1 MTSKKIL
8 AAALSFGLL
17 FAGTSAP
24 VFAQT
29 SEMTEEQK
37 SEYNDARIRKS
48 REYGELLKSLQS
60 KYDADKFSYDEEEKK
75 LQEKQN
81 NLSKL
86 EEEKIDKDK
95 KLNLEKE
102 NGNSE
107 EDISKL
113 QAESEELAREID
125 QQKQEINL
133 LENFLENKR
142 TELHFLQRDI
152 DRTERLESDYFNER
166 KNNPFLL
173 EKADARYKVRGY
185 EVDRKIT
192 YDEQNN
198 FVSRLNGANTKEDLD
213 NILNEV
219 EELVSQRHKE
229 NPPTQNEIN
238 QDESQNSEEIKESK
252 ENEEAKILNDAK
264 NQAIQNLEENKEI
277 PEEEKE
283 EFRKQID
290 QAADKEQVDEI
301 LEEIKNFKAE
311 SKPSDEQPDAED
323 QAPQTPS
330 EDTQAEEDEESKAL
344 NKAKQTA
351 KDELEKNV
359 NLSDEEKKDF
369 KEKIDSAQ
377 DKESLEKI
385 IQDIKKADEDKALS
399 DPSPKEENKEKPTT
413 EIPSIDPDEKPKE
426 NIPKD
431 QQAPSTDDDLDKLPE
446 TKPLDTPKDKQE
458 DTLLAKP
465 EEKTN
470 PIEKVLTKTTPKT
483 PKSNPS
489 YLYRILENTYPDFG
503 TIRIVGP
510 TGKDYITTIEIL
522 DEKPQAAK
530 DTIVV
535 KDTYKYIKKG
545 IHKLADLEAT
555 RDKLQKSI
563 SHNKATVR
571 AIELLEELTPKT
583 VAKNREKINDL
594 LKESKRLLKEANYA
608 LAEYNYL
615 LSK

>member
-1 MTSKKIL
+1 MASKKIL

-17 FAGTSAP
+17 FAGASDP

-37 SEYNDARIRKS
+37 SEFISRRKKIMDQQDLEISKISNEISTAEENKKTAEKTRNSKREEIKTLNAQLKGKEEIAREDLS
-48 REYGELLKSLQS
+48 
-60 KYDADKFSYDEEEKK
+60 DEEITKIDLEIENLKAE
-75 LQEKQN
+75 LQKSQEE
-81 NLSKL
+81 LVKL
-86 EEEKIDKDK
+86 EEEYTKKVDEYNRVEEISTRERSLYNDYDKAK
-95 KLNLEKE
+95 TLF
-102 NGNSE
+102 
-107 EDISKL
+107 
-113 QAESEELAREID
+113 ELD
-125 QQKQEINL
+125 
-133 LENFLENKR
+133 
-142 TELHFLQRDI
+142 
-152 DRTERLESDYFNER
+152 
-166 KNNPFLL
+166 
-173 EKADARYKVRGY
+173 KADAIYRLRGY
-185 EVDRKIT
+185 KLEGLINGKQRTDLNIKLRDAATVDELNKIKAEIEALVKGI
-192 YDEQNN
+192 DQP
-198 FVSRLNGANTKEDLD
+198 KEE
-213 NILNEV
+213 I
-219 EELVSQRHKE
+219 
-229 NPPTQNEIN
+229 PIN
-238 QDESQNSEEIKESK
+238 QDESQNSEENKETK

-264 NQAIQNLEENKEI
+264 NQAIQNLEKNKEI
-277 PEEEKE
+277 SEEEKE
-283 EFRKQID
+283 EFRKQIG
-290 QAADKEQVDEI
+290 QAADIEQVDEI

-311 SKPSDEQPDAED
+311 SKPSDEQADDED
-323 QAPQTPS
+323 QSPQTPS
-330 EDTQAEEDEESKAL
+330 EDTQAEENEESKAL
-344 NKAKQTA
+344 NESKQTA
-351 KDELEKNV
+351 KDGLEKNV

-385 IQDIKKADEDKALS
+385 IQDIKKAGEDKTLS
-399 DPSPKEENKEKPTT
+399 DPSPNEENKDKSTT
-413 EIPSIDPDEKPKE
+413 ETPSIDSDEKPKE
-426 NIPKD
+426 NIPED
-431 QQAPSTDDDLDKLPE
+431 QPTPSTDDDLDKLPE

-470 PIEKVLTKTTPKT
+470 SIEKVLTKTTPKT

-489 YLYRILENTYPDFG
+489 YPYRILENTYPDFD

-522 DEKPQAAK
+522 DEKPQVAK

-535 KDTYKYIKKG
+535 ENTYKYIKKG

-563 SHNKATVR
+563 AHNKATVR

-583 VAKNREKINDL
+583 VAKNREKINAL

-608 LAEYNYL
+608 LAEYNYV

>member
-1 MTSKKIL
+1 MTPKKIL

-17 FAGTSAP
+17 FAGASDPA
-24 VFAQT
+24 FAQT

-37 SEYNDARIRKS
+37 SEFYTRRSEIMNQQ
-48 REYGELLKSLQS
+48 QS
-60 KYDADKFSYDEEEKK
+60 
-75 LQEKQN
+75 
-81 NLSKL
+81 
-86 EEEKIDKDK
+86 KIDKLKIEISNAEKSKKAAEESRDK
-95 KLNLEKE
+95 KRTEVEDIRFQINKKE
-102 NGNSE
+102 AIFRDDLTE
-107 EDISKL
+107 EDISTLNIEIENLKAEL
-113 QAESEELAREID
+113 QKKEEEL
-125 QQKQEINL
+125 INL
-133 LENFLENKR
+133 EEESTKKEDEYYYLQESSTRENTLYNKYYYAK
-142 TELHFLQRDI
+142 TLFELD
-152 DRTERLESDYFNER
+152 
-166 KNNPFLL
+166 
-173 EKADARYKVRGY
+173 KADAIYQLRGY
-185 EVDRKIT
+185 KLEGLINGKQRTDLNIKLRDAATVDELNKIKAEIEALVKGI
-192 YDEQNN
+192 EQP
-198 FVSRLNGANTKEDLD
+198 
-213 NILNEV
+213 NE
-219 EELVSQRHKE
+219 
-229 NPPTQNEIN
+229 EIPNN
-238 QDESQNSEEIKESK
+238 QDESQNSEENKESK
-252 ENEEAKILNDAK
+252 ENEEEKILNDAK

-311 SKPSDEQPDAED
+311 SKPSDEQADDED
-323 QAPQTPS
+323 QSPQTPS

-344 NKAKQTA
+344 NKAKQSA
-351 KDELEKNV
+351 KDELEKNE

-369 KEKIDSAQ
+369 KEKIDITQ

-385 IQDIKKADEDKALS
+385 IPDIQKAGEDKTLS

-413 EIPSIDPDEKPKE
+413 ETPSIDPDEKSKE
-426 NIPKD
+426 NIPTD
-431 QQAPSTDDDLDKLPE
+431 QPIPSTDDDLGKVPE

-465 EEKTN
+465 EEKTT

-522 DEKPQAAK
+522 DEKPQVAK

-535 KDTYKYIKKG
+535 ENTYKYVKKG

-563 SHNKATVR
+563 AHNKATVR

-583 VAKNREKINDL
+583 VAKNREKINAL

-608 LAEYNYL
+608 LAEYNHV

>member
-17 FAGTSAP
+17 FAGASDP

-37 SEYNDARIRKS
+37 SEFNSIKQKIKNQQDIKIIEISKKISVAEENKNVAEKTRNGK
-48 REYGELLKSLQS
+48 REEIKQLNAQLKEKQEIASEDLT
-60 KYDADKFSYDEEEKK
+60 EEEISKLDIEIENLKAELTKK
-75 LQEKQN
+75 EEELI
-81 NLSKL
+81 KL
-86 EEEKIDKDK
+86 EEEYTK
-95 KLNLEKE
+95 KEEEYNYLHE
-102 NGNSE
+102 NST
-107 EDISKL
+107 
-113 QAESEELAREID
+113 RERSL
-125 QQKQEINL
+125 KNAY
-133 LENFLENKR
+133 NRAKSFLE
-142 TELHFLQRDI
+142 FDI
-152 DRTERLESDYFNER
+152 
-166 KNNPFLL
+166 
-173 EKADARYKVRGY
+173 ADTSYEVRGY
-185 EVDRKIT
+185 ALENII
-192 YDEQNN
+192 
-198 FVSRLNGANTKEDLD
+198 TKEDRENFIKELSVAKTYD
-213 NILNEV
+213 DLNKIKANISNLINGETQLK
-219 EELVSQRHKE
+219 EEPS
-229 NPPTQNEIN
+229 NN
-238 QDESQNSEEIKESK
+238 QDPTSPQEQNQNSNNPNQLELAK
-252 ENEEAKILNDAK
+252 EEALKI
-264 NQAIQNLEENKEI
+264 LEENKEI
-277 PEEEKE
+277 SEEEKE
-283 EFRKQID
+283 EFRKQIG
-290 QAADKEQVDEI
+290 QAADIEQVDEI
-301 LEEIKNFKAE
+301 VEEIKNFKKA
-311 SKPSDEQPDAED
+311 SKPSDEQPDDEG

-344 NKAKQTA
+344 NESKQSA
-351 KDELEKNV
+351 KDELEKNE

-385 IQDIKKADEDKALS
+385 IQDIKKVGEDKTLS

-413 EIPSIDPDEKPKE
+413 ETPSIDPDEKPKE
-426 NIPKD
+426 NIPTD

-446 TKPLDTPKDKQE
+446 TKPLDIPKDKQE
-458 DTLLAKP
+458 DTLQAKP

-489 YLYRILENTYPDFG
+489 FLYRILENTYPDFG

-522 DEKPQAAK
+522 DKKPQVAK

-535 KDTYKYIKKG
+535 EDTYKYIKKG

-563 SHNKATVR
+563 AHNKATVR
-571 AIELLEELTPKT
+571 AIELLEDLTPKT
-583 VAKNREKINDL
+583 VAKNREKINAL
-594 LKESKRLLKEANYA
+594 LKESERLLKEANYA
-608 LAEYNYL
+608 LAEYNYV

>member
-17 FAGTSAP
+17 FAGASDP

-37 SEYNDARIRKS
+37 SEFNSIKQKIKNQQDIKIIEISKKISVAEENKNVAEKTRNGK
-48 REYGELLKSLQS
+48 REEIKQLNAQLKEKQEIASEDLT
-60 KYDADKFSYDEEEKK
+60 EEEISKLDIEIENLKAELTKK
-75 LQEKQN
+75 EEELI
-81 NLSKL
+81 KL
-86 EEEKIDKDK
+86 EEEYTK
-95 KLNLEKE
+95 KEEEYNYLHE
-102 NGNSE
+102 NST
-107 EDISKL
+107 
-113 QAESEELAREID
+113 RERSL
-125 QQKQEINL
+125 KNAY
-133 LENFLENKR
+133 NRAKSFLE
-142 TELHFLQRDI
+142 FDI
-152 DRTERLESDYFNER
+152 
-166 KNNPFLL
+166 
-173 EKADARYKVRGY
+173 ADTSYEVRGY
-185 EVDRKIT
+185 ALENII
-192 YDEQNN
+192 
-198 FVSRLNGANTKEDLD
+198 TKEDRENFIKELSVAKTYD
-213 NILNEV
+213 DLNKIKANISNLINGETQLK
-219 EELVSQRHKE
+219 EEPS
-229 NPPTQNEIN
+229 NN
-238 QDESQNSEEIKESK
+238 QDPTSPQEQNQNSNNPNQLELAK
-252 ENEEAKILNDAK
+252 EEALKI
-264 NQAIQNLEENKEI
+264 LEENKEI
-277 PEEEKE
+277 SEEEKE
-283 EFRKQID
+283 EFRKQIG
-290 QAADKEQVDEI
+290 QAADKEKVYEL
-301 LEEIKNFKAE
+301 LEEIKNFKAA
-311 SKPSDEQPDAED
+311 SKPSDEQSDDED

-330 EDTQAEEDEESKAL
+330 EDTQAEENEENKVL
-344 NKAKQTA
+344 NKEKQSA

-385 IQDIKKADEDKALS
+385 IQDIKKAGEDKALS
-399 DPSPKEENKEKPTT
+399 DSSPKEENKEKPTT
-413 EIPSIDPDEKPKE
+413 ETPSIDPDEKPKE
-426 NIPKD
+426 NIPTD
-431 QQAPSTDDDLDKLPE
+431 QQAPSTDDDLGKLPE

-470 PIEKVLTKTTPKT
+470 PIEKVLTKTTPET

-522 DEKPQAAK
+522 DEKPQVAK

-535 KDTYKYIKKG
+535 ENTYKYIKKG
-545 IHKLADLEAT
+545 IYKLADLEAT

-563 SHNKATVR
+563 AHNKATVR

-583 VAKNREKINDL
+583 VAKNREKINAL
-594 LKESKRLLKEANYA
+594 LKESERLLKEANYA
-608 LAEYNYL
+608 LAEYNYV

>member
-17 FAGTSAP
+17 FAGASNP

-37 SEYNDARIRKS
+37 REYNDERIRKS
-48 REYGELLKSLQS
+48 REHAELLKSLQN
-60 KYDADKFSYDEEEKK
+60 KYDEDKLNYSEEETK
-75 LQEKQN
+75 LQEKQS
-81 NLSKL
+81 NLNKL

-102 NGNSE
+102 NSNSE

-125 QQKQEINL
+125 KQKQEINL
-133 LENFLENKR
+133 LEISLENKR
-142 TELHFLQRDI
+142 NELHFLERDI
-152 DRTERLESDYFNER
+152 FRTERLESDYFNER

-198 FVSRLNGANTKEDLD
+198 FVSRLNGANTKEELD
-213 NILNEV
+213 SILNEV
-219 EELVSQRHKE
+219 EELVSQRQKE
-229 NPPTQNEIN
+229 NLPTQNENN
-238 QDESQNSEEIKESK
+238 QDESQNS
-252 ENEEAKILNDAK
+252 D
-264 NQAIQNLEENKEI
+264 ENKEI
-277 PEEEKE
+277 SEEEKE
-283 EFRKQID
+283 EFRKQIG

-301 LEEIKNFKAE
+301 VEEIKSFKKE
-311 SKPSDEQPDAED
+311 SKSSDEQPDDEG

-330 EDTQAEEDEESKAL
+330 EDTQAEENEESKAL
-344 NKAKQTA
+344 NKAKQSA

-369 KEKIDSAQ
+369 KEKIDSTQ

-385 IQDIKKADEDKALS
+385 IQDIKKAGEDKTLS

-413 EIPSIDPDEKPKE
+413 ETPSIDPDEKPKE
-426 NIPKD
+426 NIPED
-431 QQAPSTDDDLDKLPE
+431 QPKPSTDDDLDKLPE
-446 TKPLDTPKDKQE
+446 TKPLYTPKDKQE
-458 DTLLAKP
+458 DTLQAKP

-470 PIEKVLTKTTPKT
+470 SIEKVLTKATPET

-522 DEKPQAAK
+522 DEKPQVAK

-535 KDTYKYIKKG
+535 EDTYKYIKKG
-545 IHKLADLEAT
+545 IHKLADLETT

-563 SHNKATVR
+563 AHNKATVR

-583 VAKNREKINDL
+583 VAKNQEKINSL
-594 LKESKRLLKEANYA
+594 LKESERLLKEANYA
-608 LAEYNYL
+608 LAEYNYV

>member
-8 AAALSFGLL
+8 AVALSFGLL
-17 FAGTSAP
+17 FAGASNP

-37 SEYNDARIRKS
+37 SEFYTRRNEIITQQNLITSRISKEISIAEKNKNAAEES
-48 REYGELLKSLQS
+48 RNKKKTEVENIRFQINEKEAIFRDDLTEEDISTLNIEIENLKAEFQ
-60 KYDADKFSYDEEEKK
+60 KKEEE
-75 LQEKQN
+75 LI
-81 NLSKL
+81 KL
-86 EEEKIDKDK
+86 EEEYTKKVEEYNHLEEISTRENSLKNAYSRAKSFLEFDIADTSYEVRGYALENIITKEDRNEIIQELDIAKTYDELNKIKANIR
-95 KLNLEKE
+95 NLI
-102 NGNSE
+102 NGE
-107 EDISKL
+107 TQLEDEPSNNQDPKS
-113 QAESEELAREID
+113 QQEID
-125 QQKQEINL
+125 QNSNHPNQ
-133 LENFLENKR
+133 LELAKE
-142 TELHFLQRDI
+142 
-152 DRTERLESDYFNER
+152 
-166 KNNPFLL
+166 
-173 EKADARYKVRGY
+173 
-185 EVDRKIT
+185 EVLK
-192 YDEQNN
+192 
-198 FVSRLNGANTKEDLD
+198 
-213 NILNEV
+213 
-219 EELVSQRHKE
+219 
-229 NPPTQNEIN
+229 
-238 QDESQNSEEIKESK
+238 
-252 ENEEAKILNDAK
+252 
-264 NQAIQNLEENKEI
+264 NLEENKEI
-277 PEEEKE
+277 SEEEKE
-283 EFRKQID
+283 EFRKQIG
-290 QAADKEQVDEI
+290 QAADKEQVDQI
-301 LEEIKNFKAE
+301 VEEIKNFKAA
-311 SKPSDEQPDAED
+311 SKPSDEQPDDEG

-351 KDELEKNV
+351 KDELEKNE

-385 IQDIKKADEDKALS
+385 IQDIKKAGEDKTLS
-399 DPSPKEENKEKPTT
+399 DSSPNEENKEKPTT
-413 EIPSIDPDEKPKE
+413 ETPSIDPEDLPT
-426 NIPKD
+426 
-431 QQAPSTDDDLDKLPE
+431 PSTDDDLDKLPE

-470 PIEKVLTKTTPKT
+470 PIEKVLTKTTPET

-522 DEKPQAAK
+522 DEKPQVAK

-535 KDTYKYIKKG
+535 EDTYKYIKKG

-563 SHNKATVR
+563 AHNKATVR

-583 VAKNREKINDL
+583 VAKNREKINAL
-594 LKESKRLLKEANYA
+594 LKESERLLKEANYA
-608 LAEYNYL
+608 LAEYNYV